1 MMFTPKYIYSLIV
14 GFVFLSLVAFAQQEL
29 KINVVENSESS
40 LKIEA
45 VGGIPPYKWVI
56 SGESFQAK
64 ELSGNK
70 ISIPN
75 VGKGDIVIILHDGN
89 KQMKYLVLNR

>member
-1 MMFTPKYIYSLIV
+1 MFTPKYIYGLIS

-29 KINVVENSESS
+29 KINIIENSESS

-45 VGGIPPYKWVI
+45 VGGLPPYKWVV
-56 SGESFQAK
+56 SGESFQTK
-64 ELSGNK
+64 EYSGNK
-70 ISIPN
+70 VSVPN
-75 VGKGDIVIILHDGN
+75 VGKGSVVIILHDSN